1 MVSEIFSQIVPVL
14 GAGGSSHY
22 TKLPALMSDPVV
34 QKIALAIFAL
44 AICHTF
50 MVGKFLKLSHKYPH
64 DSVSYKV
71 CHILGEVEA
80 VFGIWAL
87 ILIFIMA
94 GMYGEAEVKNY
105 LQNQIN
111 FTEPALVFVI
121 MTIAATLPVIYFAN
135 RCITSISKLLP
146 MPTQLSFYF
155 SALIIGPLLG
165 SFITEP
171 AAMTVTAIILKRAYY
186 DKGIST
192 KFMYATLGVLFV
204 NVSIGGTMTHFA
216 APPVLMVA
224 GAWSWDMSYMM
235 GNFGWKS
242 AIAVVINTALISYMF
257 RKELLKSPDEA
268 QEQTEEN
275 KESIRILPSVIF
287 IQLMFLFA
295 VVYFSHDM
303 VIFLGIFVFFLGW
316 CEITS
321 SYQEPLKIKS
331 ALLVGFFLAGLV
343 VLGKMQA
350 WWLKPLLGDIEP
362 WMLFIGT
369 SLLTGITDNAA
380 LTYLGTTVDGL
391 SVMMKYALVAGAV
404 AGGGLTVIANA
415 PNPAG
420 FGILKSSFGEDGIS
434 PVGLL
439 KASALPTVIAML
451 CLWFLGSPYPPKGGG
466 SGKAILVEV
475 VSMEKFKIENKEY
488 DQEKLQEYFKQKA
501 EKAEGKKVKIVMLL
515 PEEHKKKSA
524 DGKHPKSLEMGDL
537 ESLLKKL
544 HDADIHKVK
553 SGQIILEYQLGDD
566 HDHTHEHDEKTET
579 PK

>member
-1 MVSEIFSQIVPVL
+1 MVSELFSQIVPVL

-50 MVGKFLKLSHKYPH
+50 MVSKFLKLSHKYPH

-105 LQNQIN
+105 LTNQIN

-135 RCITSISKLLP
+135 RCITAISKLLP

-204 NVSIGGTMTHFA
+204 NVSIGGTLTHFA

-224 GAWSWDMSYMM
+224 NTWSWDMSYMM

-242 AIAVVINTALISYMF
+242 AIAVVINTALISFMF
-257 RKELLKSPDEA
+257 RKELLKAPDEA
-268 QEQTEEN
+268 KQEKTEE
-275 KESIRILPSVIF
+275 KESIKVLPSVIF
-287 IQLMFLFA
+287 IQMMFLFA

-303 VIFLGIFVFFLGW
+303 VVFLAIFIFFLGW

-321 SYQEPLKIKS
+321 SYQEPLKVKS

-362 WMLFIGT
+362 WMLYIGT

-391 SVMMKYALVAGAV
+391 SLSMKYALVAGAV

-434 PVGLL
+434 PLGLL
-439 KASALPTVIAML
+439 KASALPTVVAML
-451 CLWFLGSPYPPKGGG
+451 CLWFLGNPYPPKTDGE
-466 SGKAILVEV
+466 GKANIVEV
-475 VSMEKFKIENKEY
+475 VSLDKFKIENKEY
-488 DQEKLQEYFKQKA
+488 SFEKLQKYFKDKA
-501 EKAEGKKVKIVMLL
+501 AISEGNKLKLVFML
-515 PEEHKKKSA
+515 P
-524 DGKHPKSLEMGDL
+524 DGKGSKSKDAESKASMMKMEDL
-537 ESLLKKL
+537 QKLLQKL
-544 HDADIHKVK
+544 NDSEIHKVK
-553 SGQIILEYQLGDD
+553 AGQIVLQYDLKEGVA
-566 HDHTHEHDEKTET
+566 EKTPEE
-579 PK
+579 PSK